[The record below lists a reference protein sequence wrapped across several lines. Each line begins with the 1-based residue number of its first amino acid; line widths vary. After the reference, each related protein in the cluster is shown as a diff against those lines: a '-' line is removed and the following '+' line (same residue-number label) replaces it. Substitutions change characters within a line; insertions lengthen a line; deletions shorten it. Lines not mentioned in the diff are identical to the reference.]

1 MTDGAGLER
10 ELGEFFGELRAAVEA
25 GEERRLGREAG
36 IQQELTEFLAGLP
49 SEVNV
54 EEERRRALDPGLQR
68 ELGEFFGGLSPVV
81 RAEEERQRR
90 AAGDLERNLTGMFG
104 LLEPTI
110 AAATVAIR
118 VMEERAREE
127 QDRRTGR
134 RFSAFDLVRTQELD
148 LSRIFRGLLDPSGD
162 HSQGDLFLS
171 LLLEELTVASGHAA
185 ELLRGVQPSANCRA
199 HLEYTVSDQAVLPG
213 QQIAGSIDIVLELED
228 NFWIGIE
235 NKPSALDQPW
245 QVDRY
250 LFALAHEVEQRGGS
264 EEQVV
269 LLYWSGDGTDP
280 DLRDLQ
286 ELADPFWDQTQ
297 RERQERLR
305 SRCLTMPY
313 GKRFGVASVEGWL
326 KRCRIECETERV
338 RSFLL
343 ELMDYIQR
351 HFRNSGVERIQERE
365 YV

>member
-10 ELGEFFGELRAAVEA
+10 ELGEFFGGLSAAVKAEKERLCGIEA
-25 GEERRLGREAG
+25 GL
-36 IQQELTEFLAGLP
+36 QQELAEFFAGLP
-49 SEVNV
+49 SVV
-54 EEERRRALDPGLQR
+54 SVKEERRGLDTGLQR
-68 ELGEFFGGLSPVV
+68 ELGEFFGGLTPVV

-90 AAGDLERNLTGMFG
+90 AAGDLERNLAGMFG

-110 AAATVAIR
+110 AAATVAIK
-118 VMEERAREE
+118 VMEDRAREE

-134 RFSAFDLVRTQELD
+134 RFSAFELVRTQELD

-171 LLLEELTVASGHAA
+171 LLLEELTVASGNAA
-185 ELLRGVQPSANCRA
+185 ELLRGVQPSASCRA

-313 GKRFGVASVEGWL
+313 RKRFGIASVEGWL
-326 KRCRIECETERV
+326 KRCRVECETERV